1 VGTLPDADVC
11 IPFPGDDDPGGDE
24 LLAFEGA
31 HHDKQGRFRTYEQ
44 IPRRPDRPAEYE
56 AYRYPIPIP
65 KGMKLAMS
73 GYDLDLPEGEQRHG
87 RKFSHVGHGG
97 IDLAAPRGTEVK
109 VVPLEHQEGDAQ
121 VVFVGK
127 LFGTSVVTKH
137 TLREGGRLRDYIV
150 LYGHLD
156 AAVPGLERG
165 TPLPEGTVI
174 GFVGDTGSE
183 GVVHLHLEARRVRD
197 GVDLAKTLPP
207 RLVADEV
214 SIVCDPRNVL
224 PTK

>member
-1 VGTLPDADVC
+1 
-11 IPFPGDDDPGGDE
+11 
-24 LLAFEGA
+24 
-31 HHDKQGRFRTYEQ
+31 
-44 IPRRPDRPAEYE
+44 
-56 AYRYPIPIP
+56 
-65 KGMKLAMS
+65 MS

-109 VVPLEHQEGDAQ
+109 VVPLEHQEGDAE
-121 VVFVGK
+121 VVYVGK

-156 AAVPGLERG
+156 AAASGIERRAS
-165 TPLPEGTVI
+165 LSEGAVV

-183 GVVHLHLEARRVRD
+183 GIVHLHLEVRRVRD

-224 PTK
+224 TLN